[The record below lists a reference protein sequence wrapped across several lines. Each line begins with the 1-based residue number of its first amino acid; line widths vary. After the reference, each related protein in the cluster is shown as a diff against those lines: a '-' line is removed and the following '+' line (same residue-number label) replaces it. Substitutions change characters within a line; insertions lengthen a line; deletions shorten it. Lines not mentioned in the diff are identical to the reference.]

1 MTDALISPVNF
12 NFSDAA
18 KLGTEAGGMVSPSTQ
33 QSFQLQQSANVHAVA
48 QTGAHH
54 PAAFAQPV
62 SPPTDLS
69 HLLDVFKSLVPKHE
83 LSTSSS
89 PGAKATSAGSPAT
102 GQEKA
107 EMPPQLAEALDEL
120 KNASARAIVP
130 GVVVTALSSTT
141 SSLKRIQQGQ

>member
-1 MTDALISPVNF
+1 
-12 NFSDAA
+12 
-18 KLGTEAGGMVSPSTQ
+18 MVSPSTQ
-33 QSFQLQQSANVHAVA
+33 QSFQLQQSAQVNAA
-48 QTGAHH
+48 APTGALQ
-54 PAAFAQPV
+54 PASVTQPV
-62 SPPTDLS
+62 SPARDLS
-69 HLLDVFKSLVPKHE
+69 HLLDVFKSLVPKHD

-89 PGAKATSAGSPAT
+89 LGTKATSAGSPST
-102 GQEKA
+102 VQEKV